1 MIKGFMYLTS
11 MQKQI
16 KRISTVIIQLIK
28 TIETILLKSI
38 YYFLVVLAT
47 DSVIFVS
54 LYFISGYDVA
64 IYFFGLLIFLETAGL
79 FLAGGIADFTESY
92 GSVNLRNFFG
102 RKKTTYSREK
112 HQKNEIIG
120 AALVLAGVWFIFLA
134 VLMFIL
140 HIQ

>member
-1 MIKGFMYLTS
+1 MIKGFMYLTKHAETDKKDFYGNYTVDKDNRDNTS
-11 MQKQI
+11 EI
-16 KRISTVIIQLIK
+16 NLLFSCSTCYRLRYICLAIFHIS
-28 TIETILLKSI
+28 
-38 YYFLVVLAT
+38 
-47 DSVIFVS
+47 
-54 LYFISGYDVA
+54 YDVA

>member
-1 MIKGFMYLTS
+1 MIKGFMYFTKHAETDKKDFYGNYTVDKDNRDNTS
-11 MQKQI
+11 EI
-16 KRISTVIIQLIK
+16 N
-28 TIETILLKSI
+28 LL
-38 YYFLVVLAT
+38 FLVVLAT

-134 VLMFIL
+134 
-140 HIQ
+140 

>member
-1 MIKGFMYLTS
+1 